1 MRNGIAYQQEALAP
15 LTFATESGLWPTPT
29 VLMTG
34 ETRSIADFE
43 AAKARALIKQNDVET
58 KLLIFRSRHGVSDV
72 NEKGNDGN
80 ISTETVPPGTVYFI
94 FDGEA
99 VKIGYSTKAL
109 KRLKSLQTSHSRMLK
124 IIGTMPGSIRLEKQL
139 HKKFRRLRVRNE
151 WFRYTKEIARY
162 IEANTLEGKAKSGV
176 PKATEDLRH
185 HLRRFRDNADP
196 IMRAYLTELERQ
208 LRSWDGKG
216 DREALRVNIK
226 DTIREIEFLER
237 RRIIHFQ
244 MLNRQ
249 SSIVPAIGRAEF
261 RTTN

>member
-1 MRNGIAYQQEALAP
+1 LLPAE
-15 LTFATESGLWPTPT
+15 
-29 VLMTG
+29 
-34 ETRSIADFE
+34 
-43 AAKARALIKQNDVET
+43 NDVEA
-58 KLLIFRSRHGVSDV
+58 KLLIFRHENRATDV
-72 NEKGNDGN
+72 NEKGNGEN

-109 KRLKSLQTSHSRMLK
+109 KRLKNLQTSHSRTLK

-176 PKATEDLRH
+176 PGATEGIRN
-185 HLRRFRDNADP
+185 HLQRFRDKADP
-196 IMRAYLTELERQ
+196 IMRAYLTVLERQ

-216 DREALRVNIK
+216 DRQALKADIR
-226 DTIREIEFLER
+226 DTIREIESLER
-237 RRIIHFQ
+237 RAAIHSQ
-244 MLNRQ
+244 MMHRHRQ
-249 SSIVPAIGRAEF
+249 SSAIPAI
-261 RTTN
+261 